1 MAAAPFYPAEEYHQ
15 DYYKKNPIR
24 YKFYRY
30 NCGRDQRLKELWGRA
45 VLDGVRD
52 EPSHDE
58 MVPLIRDF
66 LEREGRAQMSGAGIG
81 LLLGREVIRTDCRPL
96 EI

>member
-1 MAAAPFYPAEEYHQ
+1 MAAAPFYPAEEYHH
-15 DYYKKNPIR
+15 DYYKRNQIR

-30 NCGRDQRLKELWGRA
+30 KLREKPAPQGALGGRA

-52 EPSHDE
+52 DPFHDE

-66 LEREGRAQMSGAGIG
+66 LERKVAR
-81 LLLGREVIRTDCRPL
+81 R
-96 EI
+96 